1 MDEKTVDTEL
11 TTADMKS
18 FGGFKRFGLSGAAT
32 LKINNGDVKV
42 VQYVEISD
50 ESVDRIAKAVANELP
65 SAQPERK
72 KGRWIID
79 RKFGADI
86 MSGGNMVICSEC
98 GKGIM
103 YGKQNFCPNC
113 GSDMREEGDQTNDE

>member
-1 MDEKTVDTEL
+1 MRLVDADELLKRALPKTPDAQFHCV
-11 TTADMKS
+11 
-18 FGGFKRFGLSGAAT
+18 
-32 LKINNGDVKV
+32 
-42 VQYVEISD
+42 
-50 ESVDRIAKAVANELP
+50 SVDDIKAAPTIEPEPPKVCEKCIWMQ
-65 SAQPERK
+65 QPERK
-72 KGRWIID
+72 TGRWIID

-113 GSDMREEGDQTNDE
+113 GSGMREEGGE